1 VAQKFTVPIS
11 VRQLSSAG
19 SDGLSIAVDGDSD
32 VRIKVEAGG
41 RISWGSGS
49 TTADTNLY
57 RSSANALKT
66 DDIFEAVGGVVTLT
80 TDGAPT
86 TTISD
91 GAIAVDTTN
100 DTMYFRSSGSW
111 QTLSSALASLTDVN
125 LTSLQDG
132 QILKYDSG
140 ASEWYNEYEIPHN
153 IDGGAADSV
162 YGGIVAISG
171 GGASG

>member
-19 SDGLSIAVDGDSD
+19 SDGISVAVDGDSD

-49 TTADTNLY
+49 TSTDTNLY
-57 RSSANALKT
+57 RSGSDSLKT
-66 DDIFEAVGGVVTLT
+66 DDIFEAASGLVTLT
-80 TDGAPT
+80 TNGIPTDVLADGAL
-86 TTISD
+86 
-91 GAIAVDTTN
+91 AVDTTN
-100 DTMYFRSSGSW
+100 DSFYFRSGSTWRTLTAVLSG
-111 QTLSSALASLTDVN
+111 LEDVN

-132 QILKYDSG
+132 QILKYDSS

-153 IDGGAADSV
+153 IDGGLADSV

-171 GGASG
+171 GGAAG